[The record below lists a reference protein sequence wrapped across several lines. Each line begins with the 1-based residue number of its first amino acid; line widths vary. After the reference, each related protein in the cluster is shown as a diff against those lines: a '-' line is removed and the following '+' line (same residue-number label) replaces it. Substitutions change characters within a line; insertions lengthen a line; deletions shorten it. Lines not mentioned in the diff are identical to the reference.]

1 MTFDLS
7 DYLTRIRLNRAET
20 SPEGLKALQSA
31 QMRSITFEN
40 IDPLLGTVP
49 DLDPAVVWH
58 KLVEQQRG
66 GYCFELNQLFGTALV
81 AAGFEARRVLARV
94 RNGAPEG
101 GARSHLAWLVETG
114 GRTWLADTG
123 FGGPGTTWPLELD
136 ERAPQKTPSGLYRL
150 REDEAAG
157 ELVLEKFLNDAWFA
171 LFGFD
176 RVPVR
181 DADIEAANVVCAQ
194 WAKSPFPSH
203 LMMSRHGEGSRVSL
217 FDVNFT
223 HDDKGNVSRRVLSSW
238 EELQVCLETH
248 FAIPC
253 DRQQAFLIWEK
264 LAETGEAARLA
275 S

>member
-7 DYLTRIRLNRAET
+7 DYLTRIRLDRAET

-49 DLDPAVVWH
+49 DLDPAAVWH
-58 KLVEQQRG
+58 KLVEQGRG
-66 GYCFELNQLFGTALV
+66 GYCFELNQLFGAALE

-101 GARSHLAWLVETG
+101 GPRSHLAWLVETG

-123 FGGPGTTWPLELD
+123 FGGPGAIWPLDAD
-136 ERAPQKTPSGLYRL
+136 EREAQETPGGTYRL
-150 REDEAAG
+150 REDQAAG
-157 ELVLEKFLNDAWFA
+157 ELVLEKLVDGGWFP

-181 DADIEAANVVCAQ
+181 DADIEAANVVCAR
-194 WAKSPFPSH
+194 WDKAPFPSH

-223 HDDKGNVSRRVLSSW
+223 HDDKGNVSRRVLSSR

-253 DRQQAFLIWEK
+253 DRQRAFLIWEK